1 MSTRRRMV
9 SVVSSVVV
17 PVFIGLI
24 GLSNIV
30 SKPRFETFHT
40 VDVVQLI
47 ASGMCFGVA
56 LVALIM
62 FFRGP
67 RSN

>member
-30 SKPRFETFHT
+30 SKPRFETFHA
-40 VDVVQLI
+40 VDVV
-47 ASGMCFGVA
+47 
-56 LVALIM
+56 
-62 FFRGP
+62 
-67 RSN
+67 